1 VFEQDLQYILLK
13 ILVQD
18 LLQNKM
24 MEDRQINVALL
35 SFEQFLFVAMLPM
48 S

>member
-1 VFEQDLQYILLK
+1 VFEQDLPYILLK

-18 LLQNKM
+18 LLQNKI
-24 MEDRQINVALL
+24 MEDGQLNITLL
-35 SFEQFLFVAMLPM
+35 SFEQFLFAAMLPM